1 MSSISLCRYV
11 HVFPVFYDKT
21 IIEEKK
27 REKTPPRMAEF
38 NCIFLTFLRLSE
50 AQMYV
55 SDDLIRFQSFC
66 IVYPDGFKISPIN
79 FYGPS
84 AVSRDV
90 SAWSR
95 VAIPSLK
102 RVREGETSL

>member
-1 MSSISLCRYV
+1 
-11 HVFPVFYDKT
+11 
-21 IIEEKK
+21 
-27 REKTPPRMAEF
+27 
-38 NCIFLTFLRLSE
+38 
-50 AQMYV
+50 MYV

-66 IVYPDGFKISPIN
+66 IFYPDGFKISPIN
-79 FYGPS
+79 FYGPCRS